1 MPKRQPRIDPKDRLL
16 IQGDLEQ
23 KVFAFL
29 REKQWR
35 IVRHRPTGT
44 RGHHRYL
51 GEKNAADA
59 LIIRPTSVGYL
70 QGFFLELKRPG
81 QRPTLGQLT
90 WACDREREGYRTT
103 WADSL
108 KKFKAW
114 YRRQLY

>member
-1 MPKRQPRIDPKDRLL
+1 MPKRLPRIDPKDSLL
-16 IQGDLEQ
+16 IEADLEKQ
-23 KVFAFL
+23 VFAFL

-81 QRPTLGQLT
+81 QRPTLGQLK
-90 WACDREREGYRTT
+90 WMADREREGYRTT
-103 WADSL
+103 WVDNL
-108 KKFKAW
+108 KQFRIW
-114 YRRQLY
+114 YWRQLY